1 MEENK
6 TIKMIDVMPGIPAC
20 YAEVDV
26 DYMKFSA
33 LNSRKDA
40 VDSDIVKYVVEKD
53 VEKKRNII
61 IMCDLKAGERDFPL
75 NRYVELIN
83 DEIIPIVGDF
93 VVVAED
99 EEGYS
104 SLTKEEVDKYM
115 DKFKYAHEFMVL
127 FDKLIIFER
136 RNVTE
141 LSMIQSFEI
150 NQMLD
155 GEENG

>member
-26 DYMKFSA
+26 SYMKFSA

-40 VDSDIVKYVVEKD
+40 VDSDIITYVVERD

-61 IMCDLKAGERDFPL
+61 ILSDLKAGERDFPL

-83 DEIIPIVGDF
+83 NEIIPIVGDF

-141 LSMIQSFEI
+141 LSMIQSFDI
-150 NQMLD
+150 DQMLD